1 MVLILEGGYRDLSH
15 PLGEM
20 VVDRWQSKCIPPT
33 GRGGGGQ
40 VKFWKGKIL
49 KNPMV

>member
-1 MVLILEGGYRDLSH
+1 MVPISEGGNRDLSH

-20 VVDRWQSKCIPPT
+20 VVDRWQLKFIPPT

-40 VKFWKGKIL
+40 VKGKIL
-49 KNPMV
+49 KNQMV